1 MSRLLF
7 CFFLFFLTGCA
18 KTSLMQSGSEAEY
31 NQYYIGKLRMGMTE
45 DEVWDMMGRPYKTE
59 SRPVKGNM
67 YDVWYYVTKGKILGQ
82 TKILSR
88 NLTPLVF
95 KDKILKGWGRRYYK
109 YLLDIDD
116 ARERAESREHQ
127 KYTNDKDEWPPE
139 EHGYVPSPYEKDKA
153 EKKQQEESA
162 QDPTPKPKETPPPK
176 NPYERTNKHS
186 IWDKDSKTPQ

>member
-7 CFFLFFLTGCA
+7 CFFLFCFTGCA

-31 NQYYIGKLRMGMTE
+31 NQYYISKLRIGMTE
-45 DEVWDMMGRPYKTE
+45 DEVWDLMGRPYKTE
-59 SRPVKGNM
+59 SRPVKGDT

-82 TKILSR
+82 TKMLSR

-95 KDKILKGWGRRYYK
+95 KDKVLKGWGRRYYK

-116 ARERAESREHQ
+116 ARERAESREQQ
-127 KYTNDKDEWPPE
+127 KYTDERDEWPPE
-139 EHGYVPSPYEKDKA
+139 EHGYVPSPYEKEKA
-153 EKKQQEESA
+153 QKQEESPA
-162 QDPTPKPKETPPPK
+162 KNPDQKTEESSQPQ

-186 IWDKDSKTPQ
+186 IWDQGTKTSQ